1 MSQLKVNSIVPVA
14 GVPTGGGGGIIQIV
28 QTIKTDEFSTTN
40 DDAFND
46 ITGITATITPT
57 STSSKVFI
65 IVCMTINVGTN
76 SNIIFRLLRGSTAI
90 GNSTVTDNSPQA
102 LGISGGKYDSL
113 RGSPTTFV
121 FLDSPSTTSPTTYKV
136 QELHNAGTFKLNHA
150 ASDGG
155 TNTNQFSGS
164 STITLMEVSA

>member
-1 MSQLKVNSIVPVA
+1 MSQLKVNSIIPTG
-14 GVPTGGGGGIIQIV
+14 GVPSGGGGGIVQVIQ
-28 QTIKTDEFSTTN
+28 TLKTDEFSTTN

-46 ITGITATITPT
+46 ITGMTATITPT

-65 IVCMTINVGTN
+65 TVCMTHNVGTN
-76 SNIIFRLLRGSTAI
+76 SNIVFRLLRGSTAI
-90 GNSTVTDNSPQA
+90 GDSTVTNNSPVA

-113 RGSPTTFV
+113 RGNPTTFV
-121 FLDSPSTTSPTTYKV
+121 FLDSPSTTSATTYKV
-136 QELHNAGTFKLNHA
+136 QEFHNAGTFKLNTA
-150 ASDGG
+150 TSDSG